1 MSIANVTKPGPDDY
15 VYGKRLL
22 SLVDRFRDRRV
33 AVIGDFI
40 ADEFIYGDITR
51 VSREAP
57 VLILKYDST
66 EVIPGA
72 AGNAANNVA
81 ALGGVV
87 PAVGLIGRDDIGRRL
102 VKELHPRVR
111 KSNLVRSS
119 EHRTTVKTRI
129 LAGGVHSAKQQ
140 VVRIDRED
148 TSEIRSDT
156 RKALT
161 KSVEVALKRCD
172 AVLIS
177 DYGSGLVS
185 PGLVRSIKS
194 HMESRGRR
202 RPIPILIDSRYGLM
216 NYRGLGACTPN
227 ESEVEQ
233 MLGVTIDDDLGVLER
248 AGRTLLRRTRMG
260 CVLITR
266 GSRGMAL
273 FESRRRTVHIPI
285 FGSDQISDVTGAGDT
300 VIATLALSLAAGASF
315 LEGAQL
321 ANYTGGLVV
330 MKRGTATV
338 TLDELRQAIVSDH
351 GVPLEG

>member
-1 MSIANVTKPGPDDY
+1 
-15 VYGKRLL
+15 
-22 SLVDRFRDRRV
+22 
-33 AVIGDFI
+33 
-40 ADEFIYGDITR
+40 
-51 VSREAP
+51 
-57 VLILKYDST
+57 
-66 EVIPGA
+66 
-72 AGNAANNVA
+72 
-81 ALGGVV
+81 
-87 PAVGLIGRDDIGRRL
+87 
-102 VKELHPRVR
+102 
-111 KSNLVRSS
+111 
-119 EHRTTVKTRI
+119 
-129 LAGGVHSAKQQ
+129 
-140 VVRIDRED
+140 
-148 TSEIRSDT
+148 
-156 RKALT
+156 
-161 KSVEVALKRCD
+161 
-172 AVLIS
+172 
-177 DYGSGLVS
+177 
-185 PGLVRSIKS
+185 
-194 HMESRGRR
+194 
-202 RPIPILIDSRYGLM
+202 M

-233 MLGVTIDDDLGVLER
+233 MLGVTINDDLDVLER

-338 TLDELRQAIVSDH
+338 TSDELRQAVVSDH